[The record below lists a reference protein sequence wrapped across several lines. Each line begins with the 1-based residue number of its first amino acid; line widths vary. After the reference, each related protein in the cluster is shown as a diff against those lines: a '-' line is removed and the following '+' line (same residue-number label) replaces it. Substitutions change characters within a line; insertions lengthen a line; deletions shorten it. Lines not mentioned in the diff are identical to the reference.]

1 MRKFLILSLVVAAV
15 AANAI
20 SIDLVSVGTFVPG
33 INYTT
38 SEAVVFE
45 NAPGTLTS
53 LAVTGLVNSPGPSQF
68 LTGTAVWNGGP
79 DSLTVSFVSTPAS
92 SGSAFTASYSGTWAY
107 VTGSG
112 LYAGLTG
119 AGSWSVVFNAA
130 NNNYSNHSFS
140 GELNAVPEP
149 ASLAL
154 LGIAGFGYLSRRR
167 RT

>member
-1 MRKFLILSLVVAAV
+1 MRKLLILSLIGASV
-15 AANAI
+15 AANAF

-33 INYTT
+33 TNYTT
-38 SEAVVFE
+38 SESVVFE
-45 NAPGTLTS
+45 NAPGTLAS
-53 LAVTGLVNSPGPSQF
+53 LSVTGLVNSPGPGQF

-107 VTGSG
+107 VGGTGQYSG
-112 LYAGLTG
+112 LSG

-154 LGIAGFGYLSRRR
+154 VGMAGLGYLSRRR
-167 RT
+167 RK